1 MKAIIMRTW
10 IIAKVAGFA
19 QDAVGGADDEI
30 EGGLVEGVV
39 PQAQAVE
46 FGEDKGLH
54 VIGV

>member
-1 MKAIIMRTW
+1 MRTW